1 MQDNRKFVK
10 FIKYNK
16 NFIDI
21 KKNPTLDQKKSKIK
35 ILKQPAQLQ
44 SFKSILGQMI
54 TKEVFNH
61 TRAQRKTIHKFTGRE
76 PLGLRSLTLYRTFVS
91 IQYVEWFVN

>member
-21 KKNPTLDQKKSKIK
+21 KKNPLWTRKKAK
-35 ILKQPAQLQ
+35 
-44 SFKSILGQMI
+44 
-54 TKEVFNH
+54 
-61 TRAQRKTIHKFTGRE
+61 
-76 PLGLRSLTLYRTFVS
+76 
-91 IQYVEWFVN
+91 

>member
-21 KKNPTLDQKKSKIK
+21 KKTHFGPEKKQNKNTKAACTAAVLLNQYWGKWLRKKS
-35 ILKQPAQLQ
+35 L
-44 SFKSILGQMI
+44 
-54 TKEVFNH
+54 
-61 TRAQRKTIHKFTGRE
+61 
-76 PLGLRSLTLYRTFVS
+76 
-91 IQYVEWFVN
+91 

>member
-21 KKNPTLDQKKSKIK
+21 KKTHFGPEKKQNKN
-35 ILKQPAQLQ
+35 
-44 SFKSILGQMI
+44 
-54 TKEVFNH
+54 TKAACTAAVLLN
-61 TRAQRKTIHKFTGRE
+61 
-76 PLGLRSLTLYRTFVS
+76 
-91 IQYVEWFVN
+91 QYWGK